1 MELTL
6 GPVYFNWPPARWRD
20 FYYRI
25 ADEAPVDHVVIGEV
39 VCSKRL
45 PFIAS
50 EIPSAIERLEQAGKT
65 VLLGSLALV
74 TLERERRTTAELAAA
89 EGTMVEAN
97 DVSCLTHLDGRRHA
111 IGPLVQVYNEAAAA
125 FFAGGG
131 ATRICLPP
139 ELPAAAIAAI
149 AAAVPETAIEVFA
162 FGRAPLA
169 ISARC
174 YHARAAG
181 LSKDN
186 CRFVCENDPDGMPV
200 KTLDGESFVAVN
212 GVQTLGHACTN
223 LILDL
228 DTLEAIGVAAA
239 RLSPQSCDM
248 VAVARTFRDVLDGR
262 LAPEEGAAR
271 LAGLYRLS
279 AFCNGFLHGREGAS
293 WLVERTLA

>member
-6 GPVYFNWPPARWRD
+6 GPVYFNWPAEKWRD

-25 ADEAPVDHVVIGEV
+25 ADEAPVDNVVIGEV

-45 PFIAS
+45 PFIDS
-50 EIPSAIERLEQAGKT
+50 VIPAAIERLERAGKA
-65 VLLGSLALV
+65 VSLASLALV
-74 TLERERRTTAELAAA
+74 TLERERRMTAELAAA
-89 EGTMVEAN
+89 EGMTVEAN
-97 DVSCLTHLDGRRHA
+97 DLSCLTRLDGRPHA

-131 ATRICLPP
+131 AVRICLPP
-139 ELPAAAIAAI
+139 ELPAASIAAI
-149 AAAVPETAIEVFA
+149 AKAVPETAIEVFA

-200 KTLDGESFVAVN
+200 KTLDGESFVVVN

-228 DTLEAIGVAAA
+228 DMLTAIGVAAA
-239 RLSPQSCDM
+239 RLSPQTCDM
-248 VAVARTFRDVLDGR
+248 IAVARTFRDVLDR
-262 LAPEEGAAR
+262 RIASEEGAVR
-271 LAGLYRLS
+271 LSDLYRLS
-279 AFCNGFLHGREGAS
+279 AFCNGFLHGREGAA
-293 WLVERTLA
+293 WLGVRALA